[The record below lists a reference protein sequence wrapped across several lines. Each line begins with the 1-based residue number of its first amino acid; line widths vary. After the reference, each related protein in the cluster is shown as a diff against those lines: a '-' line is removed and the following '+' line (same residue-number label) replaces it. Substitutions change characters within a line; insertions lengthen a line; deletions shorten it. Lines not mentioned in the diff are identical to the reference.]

1 MILRLATVLALSSLA
16 LAPIAAQAEPESAEE
31 PVHDPVGFGAGQP
44 IPATLTLNYSE
55 DGRDAR
61 MTPVRNNCRPKVVF
75 NGSEVIC
82 MMRMERGAE
91 VAPGESGEVRLEC
104 KDPVVVARAGTRHLV
119 VESGKKVGF
128 VDIHLPPVPAD

>member
-1 MILRLATVLALSSLA
+1 MNSAARFAALAVMIPASLA
-16 LAPIAAQAEPESAEE
+16 AAGCVA
-31 PVHDPVGFGAGQP
+31 PVGPVEVTRFHTPGLNAAG
-44 IPATLTLNYSE
+44 
-55 DGRDAR
+55 
-61 MTPVRNNCRPKVVF
+61 
-75 NGSEVIC
+75 
-82 MMRMERGAE
+82 RGAM